1 MFYKTSTQKEKA
13 YDFYNSYEG
22 EKVSR
27 PTFYYRVRLGWD
39 KSWEERIQK
48 AKWYKRRECAPKG
61 KRATEMT
68 WYNEQPEPKASKSL
82 FRNRLNNWY
91 SKEEAILIGDKWM
104 GIRAEKKPKKAQLPK
119 TYIPKKTIQKEPD
132 ESNFKI
138 EITLS
143 KEEARVFRKE
153 YVGMIEQIER
163 ELTYT
168 EEKTEV
174 AWLNEK
180 LKRLQNELQIFNS
193 YNK

>member
-1 MFYKTSTQKEKA
+1 ME
-13 YDFYNSYEG
+13 
-22 EKVSR
+22 
-27 PTFYYRVRLGWD
+27 
-39 KSWEERIQK
+39 
-48 AKWYKRRECAPKG
+48 
-61 KRATEMT
+61 
-68 WYNEQPEPKASKSL
+68 
-82 FRNRLNNWY
+82 
-91 SKEEAILIGDKWM
+91 
-104 GIRAEKKPKKAQLPK
+104 IRAEKKPKKTQLPK

-153 YVGMIEQIER
+153 YMGMIEQIEW

-180 LKRLQNELQIFNS
+180 LKRLQNELVIFNS
-193 YNK
+193 FNPR